1 MSHAFY
7 IGMSYGLTGLIV
19 AALIGWI
26 VLDGRA
32 RKREMA
38 QLEASGVRRRAH
50 KPKVEQPAP

>member
-19 AALIGWI
+19 AILIGWI
-26 VLDGRA
+26 TLDGRA

-38 QLEASGVRRRAH
+38 ELEASGIRRRSRTAS
-50 KPKVEQPAP
+50 VEQPTP